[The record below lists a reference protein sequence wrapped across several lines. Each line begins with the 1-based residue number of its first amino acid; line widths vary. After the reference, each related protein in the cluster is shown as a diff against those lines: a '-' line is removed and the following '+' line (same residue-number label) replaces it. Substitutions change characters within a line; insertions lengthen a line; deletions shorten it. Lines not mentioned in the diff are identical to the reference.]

1 MDYTWIIILAIVGA
15 YCSLSSKLDKIINKQ
30 FKEENKN
37 KFSSLKEL
45 IGKKISIETSDEL
58 VIVFGSAIEGVL
70 KCFNDT
76 WIVIETINKK
86 NKKEQYY
93 YKLNKILSI
102 NLVDDKS

>member
-30 FKEENKN
+30 FKENKN
-37 KFSSLKEL
+37 KFPSLKEL
-45 IGKKISIETSDEL
+45 VGKKINIETSDQLEL
-58 VIVFGSAIEGVL
+58 VFGSVTEGIL
-70 KCFNDT
+70 KSFNDT

-93 YKLNKILSI
+93 YRLNKIVSI
-102 NLVDDKS
+102 NLVNDKN